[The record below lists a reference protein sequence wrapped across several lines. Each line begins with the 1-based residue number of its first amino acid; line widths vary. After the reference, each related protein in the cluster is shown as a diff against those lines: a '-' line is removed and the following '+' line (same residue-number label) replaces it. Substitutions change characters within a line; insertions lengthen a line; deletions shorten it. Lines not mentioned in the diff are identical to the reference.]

1 LGLVTCSGL
10 FFRIDPGKVKI
21 VTFAMLFNRKTA
33 AQAFDAWLAAENGD
47 PSGLAVLFVERTIR
61 RRRFGVKQGVMG

>member
-47 PSGLAVLFVERTIR
+47 PSGLGSVVCRAHYTTASLWR
-61 RRRFGVKQGVMG
+61 